1 MDKSMLSEK
10 TIRLNASFPDKG
22 AAIRACGELL
32 LKEGFVEEPYI
43 DAMVQRDE
51 LSTTYIGNGVAVPH
65 GTEAS
70 RPFVKKT
77 GLALIQVPGGVDF
90 GKGRIAKLLIGVA
103 AVGNQHIDILT
114 DIAQVCVDDEALD
127 KMVTAA
133 SAADVLAVIASKGM

>member
-1 MDKSMLSEK
+1 MDKNMLSEK
-10 TIRLNASFPDKG
+10 NIRLNASFPDKG
-22 AAIRACGELL
+22 AAIRACGEILQ
-32 LKEGFVEEPYI
+32 KAGFVEAPYI

-90 GKGRIAKLLIGVA
+90 GKGRIARLLIGVA

-114 DIAQVCVDDEALD
+114 DIAQVCVDDEALEQ
-127 KMVTAA
+127 MITAK
-133 SAADVLAVIASKGM
+133 SAADVLAVIASKGA